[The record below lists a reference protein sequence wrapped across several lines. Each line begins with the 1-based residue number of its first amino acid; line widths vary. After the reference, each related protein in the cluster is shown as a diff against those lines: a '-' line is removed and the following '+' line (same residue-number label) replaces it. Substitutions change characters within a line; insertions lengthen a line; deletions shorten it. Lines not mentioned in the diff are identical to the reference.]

1 MSKYTL
7 RAGIELLASREKA
20 EAFVLCSLFMGLR
33 AGNDPT
39 GFNRFADDLEAV
51 WCWGGSGTFSGMWVI
66 LSDSGG
72 ENRFHGV

>member
-7 RAGIELLASREKA
+7 RAGIEIFASHEKA
-20 EAFVLCSLFMGLR
+20 EAFLLCSLFMGLR